1 MAVSGQDQDQDTG
14 VYATR
19 REKELE
25 LDLRD
30 VASKGMN
37 LRGDHCRKFRQF
49 QTLIHVLAEH
59 GQRRSDNMQ
68 LSTNL
73 SPQAS
78 NLNPMAVR
86 RAVQWA
92 INAVR
97 ASDDSIQSKHYAEV
111 RNHLFGLS
119 VKARAS
125 SSRDDRVKIALEHYN
140 LNLADSVSNR
150 RFPVEL
156 DNFVKNVYQDELLPP
171 LVEVL
176 LRREMELECSSPHL
190 TFGDAVASISRGW
203 GQPFD
208 YLFDLDQHTS
218 KILDLEQAGEV
229 LLPPLPDGST
239 PQIVDVKY
247 KIVLHELAIIL
258 RLARLGWSFS
268 DELRSSQWVEQIIKG
283 AGRFFDGRDAEWL
296 DEALGDSL
304 PEPTMENTIERFYQF
319 IDLLVQDAAGRR
331 VLQRFRRTVDAC
343 PCPRT
348 DKICFK
354 HHFLFAARRFQQHIM
369 LDWFYLGMMA
379 ARRIQPSDVPP
390 RMVSN

>member
-1 MAVSGQDQDQDTG
+1 VAVSGQDQDQETG

-37 LRGDHCRKFRQF
+37 LRGDHCRGFRQF

-59 GQRRSDNMQ
+59 DQRRSDNMQ

-78 NLNPMAVR
+78 NLNPTAVS

-97 ASDDSIQSKHYAEV
+97 TPDDSIQSKHYAEV
-111 RNHLFGLS
+111 RNRLFGFS
-119 VKARAS
+119 AETRGPTRRDRRAE
-125 SSRDDRVKIALEHYN
+125 VALEYYN
-140 LNLADSVSNR
+140 VNLADFVSNR
-150 RFPVEL
+150 RFPVGL

-176 LRREMELECSSPHL
+176 LRREMELKHSSPHL

-203 GQPFD
+203 GQPFGF
-208 YLFDLDQHTS
+208 LFDLEQHTS
-218 KILDLEQAGEV
+218 KILDLEQAREV

-239 PQIVDVKY
+239 PQVVDVEY
-247 KIVLHELAIIL
+247 KIVLHEMAIIL
-258 RLARLGWSFS
+258 RLTRLGWSFS
-268 DELRSSQWVEQIIKG
+268 DELRSSQWVEQIIEV
-283 AGRFFDGRDAEWL
+283 AERFFRRRDAEWL
-296 DEALGDSL
+296 DEALGDRLS
-304 PEPTMENTIERFYQF
+304 EPTVENTIERFYQF
-319 IDLLVQDAAGRR
+319 IDLLEQDAAGRLA
-331 VLQRFRRTVDAC
+331 LQRFRRTVDRC

-354 HHFLFAARRFQQHIM
+354 HHFLFPARMLQKHVM

-390 RMVSN
+390 RIIGN